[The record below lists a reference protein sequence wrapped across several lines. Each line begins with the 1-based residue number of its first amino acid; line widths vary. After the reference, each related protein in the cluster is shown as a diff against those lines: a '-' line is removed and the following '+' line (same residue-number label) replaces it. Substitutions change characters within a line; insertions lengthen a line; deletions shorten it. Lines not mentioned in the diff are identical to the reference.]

1 MDHYGAKFDQQATI
15 RVAGP
20 KGELGVSVK
29 VQRQTDVR
37 F

>member
-1 MDHYGAKFDQQATI
+1 MDHFGAKFDQQATI

-20 KGELGVSVK
+20 KGELPISVK
-29 VQRQTDVR
+29 IQRQTDVR